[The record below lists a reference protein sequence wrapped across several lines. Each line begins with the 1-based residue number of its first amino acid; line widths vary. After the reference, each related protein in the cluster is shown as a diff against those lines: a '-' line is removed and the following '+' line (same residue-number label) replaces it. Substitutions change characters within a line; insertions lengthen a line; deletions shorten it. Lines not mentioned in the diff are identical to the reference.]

1 MGPLA
6 CALHKGVDTVSVAQ
20 PGLWG
25 PCACVRSRLSLS
37 LHMFGVLLLCEWCAM
52 FKVGVVDVR
61 VGCVALALCACVWVS
76 PRGGQRQGQG

>member
-6 CALHKGVDTVSVAQ
+6 CALHRGVDMVSVGQ
-20 PGLWG
+20 PGLRG
-25 PCACVRSRLSLS
+25 PCACVRSPLSLS
-37 LHMFGVLLLCEWCAM
+37 IHVFGVLLCKWCAM

-76 PRGGQRQGQG
+76 P